1 MNLSFVKFSINCIS
15 AFIEKEQE
23 KDLQLFLTL
32 LETLLGFKLLH
43 KTSVTGR
50 ALTDVLTFTHTNK
63 SIDFYKIYTFI
74 WFYCSYSIYN
84 YSRSLTN
91 AIIFKFVI
99 RECHAGEYWALKMIL
114 NICYCVYKHSII

>member
-1 MNLSFVKFSINCIS
+1 MNLSFVRFSINCIS

-84 YSRSLTN
+84 YSRSLNN
-91 AIIFKFVI
+91 AIIFIISHKKMSIWRMLGTKKYPTIKSKKVF
-99 RECHAGEYWALKMIL
+99 ALKF
-114 NICYCVYKHSII
+114 